1 MRLQWAVISSFC
13 ALGGITFAQQ
23 YPLAVDLELVIAVDV
38 SYSMDVE
45 EQQVQRQGYVAAFR
59 SPEIVNALRGG
70 ALGKVA
76 VTYIEWG
83 GSAVQVVPWSLIDSP
98 ESAARFADALQRQ
111 PVRRIS
117 FTSISNALAFARA
130 LFRSNGFRASRR
142 IIDVSG
148 DGPNNAGAPVPVARN
163 AAVAEGIVIDGLPIV
178 LKGPPGSV
186 SFAEIDVYYEKCVIG
201 GEGAFILPVTDIT
214 QFPQAIRKKL
224 LIEISGLKLTEGR
237 RQQMRL
243 VQYKPYNCRWAK
255 NFRSSRLESSLAC
268 QSNDKLAINA
278 GVRAAP

>member
-1 MRLQWAVISSFC
+1 
-13 ALGGITFAQQ
+13 
-23 YPLAVDLELVIAVDV
+23 
-38 SYSMDVE
+38 MDVE

-98 ESAARFADALQRQ
+98 EFAARFADALQRQ

-178 LKGPPGSV
+178 LKGPPGSAAFAGNRCLLRKMRHRRRRGIYPARYRHHPV
-186 SFAEIDVYYEKCVIG
+186 SAG
-201 GEGAFILPVTDIT
+201 NS
-214 QFPQAIRKKL
+214 QQA
-224 LIEISGLKLTEGR
+224 
-237 RQQMRL
+237 
-243 VQYKPYNCRWAK
+243 PY
-255 NFRSSRLESSLAC
+255 
-268 QSNDKLAINA
+268 
-278 GVRAAP
+278 

>member
-237 RQQMRL
+237 GQQMRL
-243 VQYKPYNCRWAK
+243 VQYKPYNC
-255 NFRSSRLESSLAC
+255 LVGEELQE
-268 QSNDKLAINA
+268 QSIGK
-278 GVRAAP
+278 